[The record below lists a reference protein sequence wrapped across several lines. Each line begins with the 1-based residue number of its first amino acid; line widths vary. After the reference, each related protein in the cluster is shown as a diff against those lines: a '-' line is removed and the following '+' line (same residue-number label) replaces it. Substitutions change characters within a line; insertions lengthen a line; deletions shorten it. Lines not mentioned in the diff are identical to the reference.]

1 MVGRRLGRGLEFF
14 LSDTKAAAE
23 TPAAVDVAP
32 TSSGDEITQL
42 ELKALVPSR
51 FQPRTEFDVAEL
63 EELGSSIRASGVL
76 QPILVR
82 PQPEGKYEI
91 ICGERRWRAAQ
102 LAGLERIPALVR
114 DLSDDAAAVVALVE
128 NVQRTDLNAIEK
140 ARAFKRI
147 QQLTKANQ
155 AELAKRVGLQR
166 STVANM
172 LRLLELPKSV
182 QAHVSRGTLSMG
194 HARALLGLA
203 GAEEQAAV
211 AEEIVRKRLS
221 VRQVEDFI
229 QGLNTATEPPTPGSV
244 ADKAKKVSKGRPVWL
259 NEIEDHLA
267 EALQTSVSVKYGQ
280 KRSRITIDCLGREE
294 FERVYELLKTTGAE
308 SE

>member
-14 LSDTKAAAE
+14 LSDTKTAAKAP
-23 TPAAVDVAP
+23 TAVDVAP
-32 TSSGDEITQL
+32 TPSGDEITQL
-42 ELKALVPSR
+42 ELKTLVPSR

-63 EELGSSIRASGVL
+63 EALGSSIRTSGVL

-182 QAHVSRGTLSMG
+182 QAHVSRGTLSEVLPRNETKRRLAVSARRPSGQHLLWTKKMG
-194 HARALLGLA
+194 
-203 GAEEQAAV
+203 
-211 AEEIVRKRLS
+211 
-221 VRQVEDFI
+221 D
-229 QGLNTATEPPTPGSV
+229 N
-244 ADKAKKVSKGRPVWL
+244 
-259 NEIEDHLA
+259 
-267 EALQTSVSVKYGQ
+267 
-280 KRSRITIDCLGREE
+280 
-294 FERVYELLKTTGAE
+294 
-308 SE
+308 